1 MVMDPSPKGQP
12 IHVVIRESKPIA
24 IVATQLQRDEWPL
37 ATMLNLS
44 PLITAS
50 AHRTFCHV
58 DTRYPR
64 SRATSC
70 LLSCIERNGQHERR
84 RATMRKIAAAAC
96 VVSISSASSVF
107 AMDLVTKA
115 PQQEETH
122 QTHLVSNPFR
132 ARDNNLTFSATGAAY
147 AAG

>member
-1 MVMDPSPKGQP
+1 
-12 IHVVIRESKPIA
+12 
-24 IVATQLQRDEWPL
+24 
-37 ATMLNLS
+37 
-44 PLITAS
+44 
-50 AHRTFCHV
+50 
-58 DTRYPR
+58 
-64 SRATSC
+64 
-70 LLSCIERNGQHERR
+70 
-84 RATMRKIAAAAC
+84 MRKIAAAAC
-96 VVSISSASSVF
+96 VVSICSASSVF